1 MKHPLGVHI
10 KKTYISKSVFSP
22 VLATTCIIYQCTWP
36 SVSDWLSSRLNGFVT
51 QCYCHKK
58 KKPGFNDLASPHEG
72 RLQGSL
78 QLGTV
83 EVVFDQLLSAWLG
96 VNRWTNYTHVRTVL
110 RKTWLLIPLA
120 YPKTNDLSAS
130 LKCVDQTKVLH
141 QQPPGSYNGIK
152 IRTLTHSNTQ
162 THANVII
169 TLKAM
174 AIWRLR
180 ANTAFTLNTKQG
192 ITQNIATDGILAHY
206 QQN

>member
-1 MKHPLGVHI
+1 MFFPCTGHHLHHLPMHVTFSSWLV
-10 KKTYISKSVFSP
+10 VFQTKWLCYTMLLSQEKETR
-22 VLATTCIIYQCTWP
+22 VQ
-36 SVSDWLSSRLNGFVT
+36 WLSLTPWRSTPRQPPAG
-51 QCYCHKK
+51 YCW
-58 KKPGFNDLASPHEG
+58 GSVRSAALCLAGGKQMDKLH
-72 RLQGSL
+72 
-78 QLGTV
+78 
-83 EVVFDQLLSAWLG
+83 
-96 VNRWTNYTHVRTVL
+96 THVRTVL

-120 YPKTNDLSAS
+120 YPKTNDPSAS

-192 ITQNIATDGILAHY
+192 ITQNIATDDILAHY